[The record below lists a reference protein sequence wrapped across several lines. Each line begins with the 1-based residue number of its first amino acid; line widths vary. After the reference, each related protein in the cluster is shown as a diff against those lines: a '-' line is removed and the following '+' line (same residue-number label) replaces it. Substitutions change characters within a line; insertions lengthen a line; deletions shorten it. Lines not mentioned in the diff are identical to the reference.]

1 MTLKNGLL
9 ILVAAVIA
17 GLLGVA
23 ASIAISGPG
32 PLLQTELGRR
42 LLGGTIETP
51 ANVVVIAPG
60 ATVPTMTLPTL
71 QGDPT
76 PVPNGRAVLINYWA
90 SWCGP
95 CRDEMPLLSRFSDIQ
110 GQRGIEVVGIALD
123 GEAEARAFL
132 AEVPVPFRVLQ
143 ETPGASDS
151 SARLGNK
158 LGILPYSVLVAADGK
173 LVKQRVG
180 AFTSAE
186 DLRTWAETGQ

>member
-9 ILVAAVIA
+9 ILMAAVIA
-17 GLLGVA
+17 GLLGIA

-42 LLGGTIETP
+42 LLGSTIKTP
-51 ANVVVIAPG
+51 ANLVVIAPG
-60 ATVPTMTLPTL
+60 DTVPAMTLPAL
-71 QGDPT
+71 QGDSA

-95 CRDEMPLLSRFSDIQ
+95 CREEMPLLSRFSDIQ

-132 AEVPVPFRVLQ
+132 AEVPVPFRIVQ
-143 ETPGASDS
+143 ETPGTGDS
-151 SARLGNK
+151 SVRLGNK
-158 LGILPYSVLVAADGK
+158 LGILPYSVLVGANGK
-173 LVKQRVG
+173 LIKQRVG
-180 AFTSAE
+180 AFKSAE
-186 DLRTWAETGQ
+186 DLRTWAESGQ